1 MTKSKTTKT
10 AKASKTTK
18 TAKTS
23 KSTKSQKWE
32 NALDANSLKT
42 YIQEID
48 KISILTKDE
57 EDRLAKS
64 MSEGSLDARNN
75 LIAANLRFVVSIAK
89 HYINKG
95 VPFLDLINEGNM
107 GLILACDKFDYRKGY
122 RFISYAVWWIRQY
135 IAKAFAEQVGL
146 IRLPMNRALQH
157 FKIKTLINETDVNE
171 EGENLTHSQIAS
183 KLDMK
188 ENEVDAIMRATR
200 KYVSID
206 APINNDKSDK
216 KTIFLEDV
224 LLDTKNKLPED
235 EMLDKQLKDS
245 INDTLKTLS
254 EKEQIIINYRFGL
267 NGMEA
272 LSLSEIGNKFSVT
285 KERIRQIEKRAIK
298 KLKQPFISQNL
309 KAFMAA

>member
-1 MTKSKTTKT
+1 MKKKETTKT
-10 AKASKTTK
+10 
-18 TAKTS
+18 
-23 KSTKSQKWE
+23 QNWE
-32 NALDANSLKT
+32 GALEANSLKT

-57 EDRLAKS
+57 EDRLAKA
-64 MSEGSLDARNN
+64 MSEGSLEARNQ

-107 GLILACDKFDYRKGY
+107 GLILACDKFDYTKGY

-157 FKIKTLINETDVNE
+157 FKIKNLINECEYKD
-171 EGENLTHSQIAS
+171 EGETLSHSEIAGR
-183 KLDMK
+183 LDMK
-188 ENEVDAIMRATR
+188 ENEVDTIMRATR

-206 APINNDKSDK
+206 APINNDKGDK

-224 LLDTKNKLPED
+224 LLDTKSKMPEE
-235 EMLDKQLKDS
+235 EMLEKQLKES
-245 INDTLKTLS
+245 INKTLATLS

-267 NGMEA
+267 NGSET
-272 LSLSEIGNKFSVT
+272 LSLSEIGRKFNVT

-298 KLKQPFISQNL
+298 KLKQPFINQNL

>member
-1 MTKSKTTKT
+1 MKKIN
-10 AKASKTTK
+10 AKIKK
-18 TAKTS
+18 AKNIEFLT
-23 KSTKSQKWE
+23 
-32 NALDANSLKT
+32 DPNSLKT

-48 KISILTKDE
+48 KIKILTKEE
-57 EDRLAKS
+57 EDQLARE
-64 MSEGSLDARNN
+64 MNQGSLEARER
-75 LIAANLRFVVSIAK
+75 LIASNLRFVVSIAK

-107 GLILACDKFDYRKGY
+107 GLILACDKFDYRRGY

-157 FKIKTLINETDVNE
+157 FKIKSLINENE
-171 EGENLTHSQIAS
+171 FLNNSDLLSNLEIAN

-188 ENEVDAIMRATR
+188 EVEVDTIIRATR

-206 APINNDKSDK
+206 APVNQEKGEK

-224 LLDTKNKLPED
+224 LLDTKNKLPEE
-235 EMLDKQLKDS
+235 EMLEKHLKDS
-245 INDTLKTLS
+245 INNTLKTLS
-254 EKEQIIINYRFGL
+254 EKEQLIINYRFGL
-267 NGMEA
+267 NGTEA
-272 LSLSEIGNKFSVT
+272 LSLSEIGRRFNVT

-298 KLKQPFISQNL
+298 KLKQPFIHQNL